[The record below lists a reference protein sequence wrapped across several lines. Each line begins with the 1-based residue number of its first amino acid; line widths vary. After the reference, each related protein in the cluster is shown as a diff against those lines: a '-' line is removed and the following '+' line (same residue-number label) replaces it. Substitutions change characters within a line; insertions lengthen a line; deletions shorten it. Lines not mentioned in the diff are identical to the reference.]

1 MSELLFDM
9 RTPPPLAGQILRV
22 FDSMQ
27 GGEWLSLPE
36 LRDRTGDP
44 IASISAQ
51 LRNLRKP
58 EFGSHT
64 ILRRRREPAERGL
77 HEYHLVVRHRE
88 PARTKQQ

>member
-1 MSELLFDM
+1 MLMSELLFDE
-9 RTPPPLAGQILRV
+9 RTPPPLVGQILRV
-22 FDSMQ
+22 FETLQ

-58 EFGSHT
+58 GFGSHT
-64 ILRRRREPAERGL
+64 ILRRRREPAEKGL
-77 HEYHLVVRHRE
+77 HEYHLVVRD
-88 PARTKQQ
+88 

>member
-1 MSELLFDM
+1 MSELLFDE
-9 RTPPPLAGQILRV
+9 RKPAQLAGQILRV
-22 FDSMQ
+22 FDVMR
-27 GGEWLSLPE
+27 GAEWLSLLE
-36 LRDRTGDP
+36 LRERTGDP

-77 HEYHLVVRHRE
+77 HEYHLVVRHPK
-88 PARTKQQ
+88 PARAVQQ